1 MKLLI
6 ITQTV
11 DIEDPVL
18 GFFVRWI
25 EEFAKR
31 TEHIEVICLK
41 EGKHELPANVRVHSL
56 GKERSSAE
64 RTIFSRVAYAG
75 RFLSLIW
82 KLRNEYDTIFVH
94 MNPEYVVL
102 GGLFWRLW
110 GKRCALWYTHKS
122 VDTKLRLAALL
133 ASIIFTASK
142 ESFRLPTQKLYIMG
156 HGIDTEFF
164 SPDSSV
170 VRTDWILS
178 VGRLTKS
185 KRHDLIIRAAARA
198 NRDLRIVGDGPER
211 KNLEVLASALG
222 ARVHF
227 LGGLSQ
233 PLLRDEYRRAVVFVH
248 TSETGSLDKTVLEAL
263 ATDTPVI
270 TTSGAYQEFPVLA
283 SEATPEAIAEA
294 LGRPQKADNR
304 PEIIREKHSLQH
316 LIPAL
321 VEALQTPRI
330 LFLFPTSREN
340 IMSKV
345 QKGEDADTAL
355 RGLNHIRGA
364 QYATVG
370 DYPGNTIFSQLP
382 KALQAF
388 LLLPR
393 LLTYD
398 FIIAQDDLLLGYV
411 ISVCA
416 RTFRLRTRWMYL
428 AMNSSVVMR
437 RHAAHPIRR
446 IFLTLFWKSY
456 FRIICLSFEQIDD
469 FVRLGISRERLAF
482 VPLGV
487 DVPFFAHPG
496 SENEG
501 AYVASVGRD
510 AGRDYETLFRAAER
524 VSRPFSVIAG
534 RSNIPSDM
542 FIPANVS
549 VCYDRSYLEV
559 RDLYAHARFVVV
571 ASKDARARDGSD
583 CSGQTVVLDALAA
596 GKAVIAT
603 RLPWITDYLVP
614 GEDLIVVEPNDP
626 MALAQAIE
634 ILWQD
639 DERRMRLA
647 ASGRAKVIKHY
658 ATDQFAAS
666 LLRLMATTT

>member
-6 ITQTV
+6 ITQAV
-11 DIEDPVL
+11 DAEDSVL

-25 EEFAKR
+25 EEFAKHV
-31 TEHIEVICLK
+31 EHIEIICLK
-41 EGKHELPANVRVHSL
+41 EGKHNLPANVRVHSL
-56 GKERSSAE
+56 GKEHSPAA
-64 RTIFSRVAYAG
+64 RTFFSRVTYIY
-75 RFLSLIW
+75 RFLSFAR
-82 KLRNEYDTIFVH
+82 KLRGSYDTVFVH

-102 GGLFWRLW
+102 GGLFWRIW
-110 GKRCALWYTHKS
+110 HKRIALWYTHKS
-122 VDTKLRLAALL
+122 VDTKLRLAVFL
-133 ASIIFTASK
+133 ADSIFTASK
-142 ESFRLPTQKLYIMG
+142 ESFRLYTGALQVMG

-164 SPDSSV
+164 SPDP
-170 VRTDWILS
+170 RIKREDWILS
-178 VGRLTKS
+178 VGRLTRS
-185 KRHDLIIRAAARA
+185 KRHDLVIRAAAQAGRE
-198 NRDLRIVGDGPER
+198 LRIAGEGPER
-211 KNLEVLASALG
+211 GNLEALANTLG

-233 PLLRDEYRRAVVFVH
+233 MQLRDEYLRAAVFVH

-270 TTSGAYQEFPVLA
+270 TTSSVYKELPVVI
-283 SEATPEAIAEA
+283 SQATPETIVEA
-294 LGRPQKADNR
+294 LQRPQKDDNR
-304 PEIIREKHSLQH
+304 SEIIREKHSLQH
-316 LIPAL
+316 LIPML

-364 QYATVG
+364 RYATVG
-370 DYPGNTIFSQLP
+370 DYPGNTIVSRLP
-382 KALQAF
+382 KVLQAF
-388 LLLPR
+388 LLLPH
-393 LLTYD
+393 LFTYD
-398 FIIAQDDLLLGYV
+398 FIVAQDNLMLGYV
-411 ISVCA
+411 VSICA

-437 RHAAHPIRR
+437 RHATHPIRR

-456 FRIICLSFEQIDD
+456 FRTICLSFEQIDD

-487 DVPFFAHPG
+487 DVPFFAHSG

-524 VSRPFSVIAG
+524 VSHPFSVIAG

-549 VCYDRSYLEV
+549 VCYDRNYLEV

-571 ASKDARARDGSD
+571 ASKDVRARDGSD

-596 GKAVIAT
+596 GKTVIAT

-614 GEDLIVVEPNDP
+614 DEDLVVVEPNDP

-647 ASGRAKVIKHY
+647 ASGHAKVIKHY
-658 ATDQFAAS
+658 ATDRFAAS
-666 LLRLMATTT
+666 LLRLMETMI